1 MPMAWSVR
9 LCETLG
15 QTDGYDF
22 MRLDMPIM
30 STKRNLPRPYFV
42 IFLNEPLS
50 TQLFSLFNLETI

>member
-22 MRLDMPIM
+22 MRLDTPIG
-30 STKRNLPRPYFV
+30 RLRDQDDGVPIGRIARAV
-42 IFLNEPLS
+42 
-50 TQLFSLFNLETI
+50 TQRHVQRAVGRD